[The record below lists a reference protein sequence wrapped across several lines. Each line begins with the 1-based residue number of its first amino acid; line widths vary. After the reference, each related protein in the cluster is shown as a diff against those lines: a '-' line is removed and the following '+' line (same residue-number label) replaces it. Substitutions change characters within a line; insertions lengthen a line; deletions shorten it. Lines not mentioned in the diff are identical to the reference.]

1 LPSGVFEVVQHRHH
15 HHHHHYYEHDPI
27 YEIVKYFDGKI
38 SKYDIIDVIN
48 MDENDIHD
56 IMHSQIQL
64 MTDQTGVV
72 N

>member
-1 LPSGVFEVVQHRHH
+1 MDQLQKYEILHLY
-15 HHHHHYYEHDPI
+15 YYEHDPI
-27 YEIVKYFDGKI
+27 DEIVKYFDGKI